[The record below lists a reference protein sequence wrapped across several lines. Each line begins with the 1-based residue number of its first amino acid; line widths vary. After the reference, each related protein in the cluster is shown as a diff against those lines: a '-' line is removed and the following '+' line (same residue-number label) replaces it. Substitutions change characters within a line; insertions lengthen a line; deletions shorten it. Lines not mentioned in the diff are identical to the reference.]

1 MAHKFRPIH
10 LLGLSLFTL
19 TGCFD
24 STPPP
29 ARTQVP
35 PVGAPAAYHVEP
47 ERPLPPEAVAQLQGP
62 GMPYE
67 DEPLVVQE
75 TPEQPRFVAA
85 YNAVGRP
92 RIAVF
97 VNRGL
102 EGDAKGDGE
111 AEAAIRRVDY
121 DAVETILTDW
131 LNCGGQV
138 AIMSP
143 SVVRQKLTA
152 EQEKELSA
160 KSVVPRQIAQ
170 TLDADVLVYVKLYAT
185 RQARDQAQIR
195 LVAEAL
201 NIRDGQSIGRGVVDV
216 PPPLDKITINRYTR
230 FVARKL
236 MDNMIGTWQA
246 PPAGAGMPQPQ
257 PAATPAPVPA
267 VPQTQ
272 PVQ

>member
-1 MAHKFRPIH
+1 MALKFRPIH
-10 LLGLSLFTL
+10 LLGLSLFAL
-19 TGCFD
+19 AGCAD
-24 STPPP
+24 YTPPP
-29 ARTQVP
+29 DRVYVP
-35 PVGAPAAYHVEP
+35 PAGAPVAYRAAEP
-47 ERPLPPEAVAQLQGP
+47 QRPLPPEAQAQLQGP
-62 GMPYE
+62 SMPYE

-111 AEAAIRRVDY
+111 VEAATRRIDY
-121 DAVETILTDW
+121 EAIETVLTDW

-143 SVVRQKLTA
+143 TIVRQKLTA
-152 EQEKELSA
+152 EQQKELSA
-160 KSVVPRQIAQ
+160 QTVVPRQIAQ
-170 TLDADVLVYVKLYAT
+170 TLDADVLVYARAYAT
-185 RQARDQAQIR
+185 KQPQNLQIR
-195 LVAEAL
+195 LVVEAL
-201 NIRDGQSIGRGVVDV
+201 NIRDGQSIGRAVVDV
-216 PPPLDKITINRYTR
+216 PPPLDKVTINRYTR

-246 PPAGAGMPQPQ
+246 PPAGATGTPPPQE
-257 PAATPAPVPA
+257 A
-267 VPQTQ
+267 PQTQ
-272 PVQ
+272 PAH